1 VSHGR
6 VFSPG
11 VRSIHRFSLAFSCV
25 ALLFLDSGSGIA
37 HSSNPTVNY
46 TSMTDLNL
54 QTPASDSGADLILT
68 NGDIYTGDPNRPR
81 VQALAARGGVIVAVG
96 SNDEIASL
104 RNSKTRVIDL
114 HGQFAMPGFNDAHVH
129 LAGAGL
135 AKLSVDLEGTKSLA
149 EMQARIRARLKDFKP
164 GEWMFGRGWDHTFW
178 PGKTFPTRADLD
190 VISRDHPM
198 FFLRVDGHVAVVNSR
213 ALEIAGITRATPD
226 PPGGKFLHDPA
237 TGEPNGMLEEDS
249 AMDRVNKLIPPFT
262 PDQRRRA
269 IEMALAET
277 SSFGVTSIQENSEAP
292 LFTLYEEFVDGRSR
306 DGKPAPSAPP
316 TVDLPIY
323 ISLHREGTLPL
334 RITEWLPFN
343 APLAQLEELR
353 RKFGTTD
360 AWIKTGTL
368 KGFLDGSLGSRTAAM
383 LAPFSDDGATSG
395 ILRADPEQ
403 LKQMAI
409 ARDSAGFQIAFHAI
423 GDRANRLALDTFA
436 AVAEANGARDRRDRV
451 EHAQILALSD
461 LPRFAALGVIASMQ
475 PCHLLDDERWAESR
489 IGPERI
495 KGGYAWN
502 SLEKTGAHLAFG
514 TDYPVESVNPLRGL
528 YACATRELPGGG
540 PAGGWQPQEK
550 LPIETCIREYTSGA
564 AYAEF
569 EEHRK
574 GNLAPGMFADIVV
587 FPSDITRLTPREL
600 INAKVAMTIVGGRIV
615 YDASQKSSR
624 APSD

>member
-1 VSHGR
+1 VSHAR
-6 VFSPG
+6 VIRPG
-11 VRSIHRFSLAFSCV
+11 VRSIHRFNFVLCLV
-25 ALLFLDSGSGIA
+25 ALLYFVLGN
-37 HSSNPTVNY
+37 SSARLWNPTVNH
-46 TSMTDLNL
+46 TSMTDSNS
-54 QTPASDSGADLILT
+54 QAPASDSGADLILT
-68 NGDIYTGDPNRPR
+68 NGDIYTGDPSHPR
-81 VQALAARGGVIVAVG
+81 VQALAARDEVIVAVG
-96 SNDEIASL
+96 SNGEIAPL

-135 AKLSVDLEGTKSLA
+135 AKLSVDLEGVKSLA
-149 EMQARIRARLKDFKP
+149 EMQARIRARLKDFKS
-164 GEWMFGRGWDHTFW
+164 GEWMFGRGWDHTLW
-178 PGKTFPTRADLD
+178 PDKVFPTRADLD
-190 VISRDHPM
+190 VISREHPM
-198 FFLRVDGHVAVVNSR
+198 FFLRVDGHVAVANSR
-213 ALEIAGITRATPD
+213 ALEIAGITRSTPD

-249 AMDRVNKLIPPFT
+249 AMNRVSKLIPPFT
-262 PDQRRRA
+262 QDQRRRA
-269 IEMALAET
+269 IELALAEA
-277 SSFGVTSIQENSEAP
+277 SSYGVTSIQDNSEAP
-292 LFTLYEEFVDGRSR
+292 LFTRYEEFVDGRSR
-306 DGKPAPSAPP
+306 DGKLAPSAPAAI
-316 TVDLPIY
+316 DLPIY
-323 ISLHREGTLPL
+323 IALHREGKLPL

-343 APLAQLEELR
+343 APLAVLEELR
-353 RKFGTTD
+353 STFGTTD
-360 AWIKTGTL
+360 AWIKTGAL
-368 KGFLDGSLGSRTAAM
+368 KGFLDGSLGSRTGAM
-383 LAPFSDDGATSG
+383 LAPYSDDASTRG
-395 ILRADPEQ
+395 ILRADPGQ
-403 LKQMAI
+403 LRQMAI
-409 ARDSAGFQIAFHAI
+409 ARDAAGFQIAFHAI

-436 AVAEANGARDRRDRV
+436 AVREANGARDRRDRV

-461 LPRFAALGVIASMQ
+461 IPRFAALGVIASMQ

-489 IGPERI
+489 IGAERI

-574 GNLAPGMFADIVV
+574 GKLAPEMLADIVV

-600 INAKVAMTIVGGRIV
+600 INARVAMTIAGGRIV
-615 YDASQKSSR
+615 YDGSTASSS
-624 APSD
+624 PSPH